1 MEDNLINI
9 QEIIRIL
16 KKRRISVFIITLLFS
31 LASAL
36 ISFYVIKPKY
46 EANTKFFIGKED
58 SEDNQGYSQSDVIM
72 YQTLMKT
79 YCEVIKTNDLLLRA
93 SNYANLAL
101 SADEILDKLN
111 VITIAD
117 TQILE
122 VSFKSENAKDSRNL
136 IEGLTKEFI
145 SISRELF
152 PNANVRI
159 LQKVSLPDK
168 PVSPN
173 KTINIAIGSLL
184 GLIVSISRAFLSE
197 FIRKI
202 KTVNNIEG
210 EAVEVS
216 NIDEEKEPM
225 LRQM

>member
-1 MEDNLINI
+1 MNI
-9 QEIIRIL
+9 KEIVGL
-16 KKRRISVFIITLLFS
+16 FKKRIISILVITLLFS

-46 EANTKFFIGKED
+46 EANTKFFIGKEA

-93 SNYANLAL
+93 ADYANLDLKAN
-101 SADEILDKLN
+101 EIIDKLD

-122 VSFKSENAKDSRNL
+122 VNFKSENAKESRDL
-136 IEGLTKEFI
+136 LEGLTKEFI
-145 SISRELF
+145 SISKELF

-159 LQKVSLPDK
+159 LQKVTLPEK

-173 KTINIAIGSLL
+173 KTVNIAIGFLS
-184 GLIVSISRAFLSE
+184 GLIVSIGLAFLSE
-197 FIRKI
+197 FIEKI
-202 KTVNNIEG
+202 KSVKNIG
-210 EAVEVS
+210 FEVVVIS
-216 NIDEEKEPM
+216 NSDEEKLEEEIM
-225 LRQM
+225 TD